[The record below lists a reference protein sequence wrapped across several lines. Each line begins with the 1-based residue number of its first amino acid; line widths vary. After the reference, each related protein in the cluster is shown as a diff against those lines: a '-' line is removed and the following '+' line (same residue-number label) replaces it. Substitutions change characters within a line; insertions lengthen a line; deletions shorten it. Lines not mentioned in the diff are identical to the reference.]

1 MVEQGLLLLRVCGI
15 VITRYPDLGWRRLGH
30 WQAAAA
36 GFMLTVSALDLLPG
50 ALADAPPQT
59 VAVSVAVGAALV
71 AAIKAWVPDPDVSA
85 LVGGVENGSAKTVAS
100 PRGGAG
106 GSGGSAAG
114 GGGAAAADRRRRVLT
129 SALVTAVGLT
139 LHNAA
144 EGAAVCLASLKGL
157 RFGLPIT
164 LAILAHNIPE
174 GLAVA
179 LPVFF
184 ATRSARTA
192 IALSFASGLAEPV
205 GVLILL
211 VAVHFVSPS
220 TAGMGALLAG
230 VAGIMAAISVL
241 ELLPQAVSHAGRVEA
256 AVSAIAGGFIMA
268 AVLSAIHAAGI
279 GV

>member
-1 MVEQGLLLLRVCGI
+1 M
-15 VITRYPDLGWRRLGH
+15 
-30 WQAAAA
+30 
-36 GFMLTVSALDLLPG
+36 
-50 ALADAPPQT
+50 
-59 VAVSVAVGAALV
+59 
-71 AAIKAWVPDPDVSA
+71 
-85 LVGGVENGSAKTVAS
+85 
-100 PRGGAG
+100 
-106 GSGGSAAG
+106 
-114 GGGAAAADRRRRVLT
+114 T

>member
-1 MVEQGLLLLRVCGI
+1 MYFLFPRPLVLAPIGCSSH
-15 VITRYPDLGWRRLGH
+15 RRFG
-30 WQAAAA
+30 
-36 GFMLTVSALDLLPG
+36 
-50 ALADAPPQT
+50 
-59 VAVSVAVGAALV
+59 
-71 AAIKAWVPDPDVSA
+71 
-85 LVGGVENGSAKTVAS
+85 AS
-100 PRGGAG
+100 PR
-106 GSGGSAAG
+106 SAPL
-114 GGGAAAADRRRRVLT
+114 RVP
-129 SALVTAVGLT
+129 SP
-139 LHNAA
+139 
-144 EGAAVCLASLKGL
+144 S
-157 RFGLPIT
+157 P
-164 LAILAHNIPE
+164 PPYS
-174 GLAVA
+174 LAVA

>member
-1 MVEQGLLLLRVCGI
+1 MRTPPRPVER
-15 VITRYPDLGWRRLGH
+15 P
-30 WQAAAA
+30 A
-36 GFMLTVSALDLLPG
+36 TVDRSSASG
-50 ALADAPPQT
+50 ALAST
-59 VAVSVAVGAALV
+59 
-71 AAIKAWVPDPDVSA
+71 SA
-85 LVGGVENGSAKTVAS
+85 LVGGG
-100 PRGGAG
+100 G
-106 GSGGSAAG
+106 GSR
-114 GGGAAAADRRRRVLT
+114 AAAAAAAERRRRVLT

-192 IALSFASGLAEPV
+192 VALSLASGLAEPA
-205 GVLILL
+205 GVLVLL

-241 ELLPQAVSHAGRVEA
+241 ELLPQAVSHAGRAEA
-256 AVSAIAGGFIMA
+256 AAAAVAGGVIMA